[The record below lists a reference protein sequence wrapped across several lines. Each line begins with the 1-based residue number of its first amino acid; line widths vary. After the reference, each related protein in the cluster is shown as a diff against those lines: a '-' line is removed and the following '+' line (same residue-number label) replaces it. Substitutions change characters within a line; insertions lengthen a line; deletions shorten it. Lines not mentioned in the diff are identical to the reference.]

1 MHTCIH
7 THKNH
12 SIRPYYSTAQRL
24 SLRHA
29 YTCTCTVTYTFRY
42 ICIHAYKHAGIT
54 LIERNTPPGGV
65 FFVGWFP
72 HQEPRG
78 RGQSLNNNPQ
88 NSSTLGIVLQGG
100 PLSSGFLI
108 LKPPNKETPPHPTKN
123 RGVFLS
129 INLIVEI
136 HTNNIHVTYVLTD
149 I

>member
-54 LIERNTPPGGV
+54 LIERNTPPGGI

-78 RGQSLNNNPQ
+78 RGQPLNNNPQ
-88 NSSTLGIVLQGG
+88 NSSVLGIVLQGG
-100 PLSSGFLI
+100 SSFLRV
-108 LKPPNKETPPHPTKN
+108 LDFETTQQRNSPPPNKEPG
-123 RGVFLS
+123 GVSFDQLDCG
-129 INLIVEI
+129 N
-136 HTNNIHVTYVLTD
+136 TYK
-149 I
+149 